1 MTRISELEEKQAL
14 LEAAL
19 NERKE
24 KPFKLPFK
32 AKRQINKAN
41 KLPDT
46 IITQYLTQKKDIRF
60 RACKVISGN
69 IIVINNK
76 VHKINPMHLWRYG
89 KNFWYIH
96 REIDREPVSNEDYD
110 EVKAR
115 GNDTDS
121 DVPLIKAVLGAI
133 QKPTGLKGPINFWII
148 GIIAAIAITALIV
161 FLK

>member
-1 MTRISELEEKQAL
+1 MTRISDLEEKQAL
-14 LEAAL
+14 LEAAM
-19 NERKE
+19 NEKKE

-32 AKRQINKAN
+32 AKSQIKKAN
-41 KLPDT
+41 KLPDM
-46 IITQYLTQKKDIRF
+46 IVTQYLTQKKDIRF

-76 VHKINPMHLWRYG
+76 VHKINPKHLWRFG

-110 EVKAR
+110 EVREKGR
-115 GNDTDS
+115 DTDS

-133 QKPTGLKGPINFWII
+133 QKPSGMKAPNFWII
-148 GIIAAIAITALIV
+148 AIIAAIVITALIV